1 MIEAIKKIKH
11 KHNRITIVLNEL
23 EILEDE
29 NNPVYEDILF
39 ELRWITNEL
48 EYRRETLQKRGRC
61 L

>member
-29 NNPVYEDILF
+29 HNPVYEDILF

-48 EYRRETLQKRGRC
+48 ESRRETLQKRGRC